1 MTKEELEEKTTLAAP
16 LSDERIEG
24 MNAVKDAIDN
34 TEVKETS
41 IKNTIADN
49 ELTNTS
55 KLTPS
60 EMNTAKELASKI
72 DMGDGT
78 ALTLFGSESQKDVEK
93 FSQGIL
99 DTAASKDSGDV
110 GNLLVSLMSELNK
123 SDPIDLTKKS
133 NNFFSRLFHN
143 VQDNIVEKTAKYKSI
158 GANLDVISGQ
168 LEQSSNGLIKDYK
181 MLDGLYNENLKHF
194 KSLNVYIEA
203 GKIKQ
208 KELNEKLIPE
218 MKAKVENSKDPM
230 ALQNLND
237 LTEATSQLEKRIYDL
252 ELTRQVVLLQGPE
265 IRRMQNNSQK
275 LASKINSSILTTV
288 PIWKNQIAVALT
300 NLHQDKANSVMEA
313 VDATTNDL
321 LIKNADMLNQ
331 SAIETA
337 KINERGVVDIETIAY
352 TQDKFLETLDSVLEI
367 QKEGHKS
374 RIDSEKKLADME
386 EKFHQGLLNYS
397 NVNSSMSRKDITKDA
412 VSKDDEEQVQEP

>member
-123 SDPIDLTKKS
+123 SDPKDLTKKS

-143 VQDNIVEKTAKYKSI
+143 VQDNFVEKTAKYNSI

-168 LEQSSNGLIKDYK
+168 LEQ
-181 MLDGLYNENLKHF
+181 
-194 KSLNVYIEA
+194 
-203 GKIKQ
+203 
-208 KELNEKLIPE
+208 
-218 MKAKVENSKDPM
+218 
-230 ALQNLND
+230 
-237 LTEATSQLEKRIYDL
+237 
-252 ELTRQVVLLQGPE
+252 
-265 IRRMQNNSQK
+265 
-275 LASKINSSILTTV
+275 
-288 PIWKNQIAVALT
+288 
-300 NLHQDKANSVMEA
+300 
-313 VDATTNDL
+313 
-321 LIKNADMLNQ
+321 
-331 SAIETA
+331 
-337 KINERGVVDIETIAY
+337 
-352 TQDKFLETLDSVLEI
+352 
-367 QKEGHKS
+367 
-374 RIDSEKKLADME
+374 
-386 EKFHQGLLNYS
+386 
-397 NVNSSMSRKDITKDA
+397 
-412 VSKDDEEQVQEP
+412 